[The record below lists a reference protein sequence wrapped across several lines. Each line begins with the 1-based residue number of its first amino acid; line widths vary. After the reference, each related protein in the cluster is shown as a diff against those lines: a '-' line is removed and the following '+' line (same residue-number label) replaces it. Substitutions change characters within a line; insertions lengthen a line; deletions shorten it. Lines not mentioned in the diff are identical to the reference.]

1 MLETAHRVQV
11 TSVDD
16 YEKLARERIEPSV
29 WRYITSGSGREQTL
43 RANVSAFARLNLY
56 GRALVDL
63 TGANTRTH
71 LLGVPLQ
78 FPIVLA
84 PVAGHCRVHPDG
96 ELATV
101 TGASAVRALMVLSHN
116 SSLSLEE
123 VAQRA
128 RTPLWLQIYLSRNR
142 RATEAY
148 VRRGEVARY
157 RALVVT
163 VDQLPEL
170 TAPGELGVGL
180 IGSPVF
186 GHRELYMPTWDDVA
200 WLRTITDLPI
210 LLKGINAPDDA
221 ERAVASGVA
230 GLIVSNHGGR
240 GLDTVPASI
249 DVLPR
254 ITARVGQAIPVLV
267 DGGIRTGTDI
277 LKALA
282 LGASAVLVGRPYL
295 YALAVAGAL
304 GVAHVV
310 QILRAELETAM
321 ALTGCTSLAGID
333 RSVLWSDGPTV

>member
-1 MLETAHRVQV
+1 MLETATVQV
-11 TSVDD
+11 ASVDD
-16 YEKLARERIEPSV
+16 YERLARERVEPGV
-29 WRYITSGSGREQTL
+29 WHYLTSGTGREQTL
-43 RANVSAFARLNLY
+43 RANVSAFARLSLH

-71 LLGVPLQ
+71 LLGLQ
-78 FPIVLA
+78 LQHPIILA
-84 PVAGHCRVHPDG
+84 PAAGHRRIHPDG

-116 SSLSLEE
+116 SSLSLAE
-123 VAQRA
+123 VAERA

-142 RATEAY
+142 KATEAY
-148 VRRGEVARY
+148 VRRGETAGY

-170 TAPGELGVGL
+170 PAPGELGRGL
-180 IGSPVF
+180 TGSPVF
-186 GHRELYMPTWDDVA
+186 GRRELYMPRWDDMA

-210 LLKGINAPDDA
+210 LLKGINSPDDA

-240 GLDTVPASI
+240 GLDTLPASI
-249 DVLPR
+249 EVLPR
-254 ITARVGQAIPVLV
+254 ITARVGGTIPVLV

-295 YALAVAGAL
+295 YALAAAGAL

-321 ALTGCTSLAGID
+321 ALTGCTSLANVD
-333 RSVLWSDGPTV
+333 RSVLWTDGPAT

>member
-1 MLETAHRVQV
+1 MHDTAHGAQV
-11 TSVDD
+11 RSVDD
-16 YEKLARERIEPSV
+16 YETLARERLDASL
-29 WRYITSGSGREQTL
+29 WHYITSGSGREQTL
-43 RANVSAFARLNLY
+43 RANVSAFARLRLH

-71 LLGVPLQ
+71 LLGLPLDH
-78 FPIVLA
+78 PIILA
-84 PVAGHCRVHPDG
+84 PAAGHGRILPDG

-101 TGASAVRALMVLSHN
+101 TGASAVRALMVLSQN
-116 SSLSLEE
+116 SSRSLED

-128 RTPLWLQIYLSRNR
+128 RTPLWLQLYLTRTR
-142 RATEAY
+142 KVTEAF
-148 VRRGEVARY
+148 VRRGEAARY

-170 TAPGELGVGL
+170 TAPAELGCRL

-210 LLKGINAPDDA
+210 LLKGINSPDDA
-221 ERAVASGVA
+221 ERAVESGVA
-230 GLIVSNHGGR
+230 GIIVSNHGGR
-240 GLDTVPASI
+240 GLDTLPASI
-249 DVLPR
+249 DVLPA
-254 ITARVGQAIPVLV
+254 IAARVGPAIPVLF
-267 DGGIRTGTDI
+267 DGGIRDGTDI

-282 LGASAVLVGRPYL
+282 LGASAVLIGRPYL
-295 YALAVAGAL
+295 YALAVGGAL

-310 QILRAELETAM
+310 QLLRAGLESAM

-333 RSVLWSDGPTV
+333 RSVLWPEGPAV